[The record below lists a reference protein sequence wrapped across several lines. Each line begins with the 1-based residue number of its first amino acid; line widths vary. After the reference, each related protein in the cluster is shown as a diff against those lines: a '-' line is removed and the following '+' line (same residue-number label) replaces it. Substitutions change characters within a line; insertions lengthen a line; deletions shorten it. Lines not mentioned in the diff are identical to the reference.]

1 MDWAPVLAAVVAAL
15 GGVAVVLLQRRRQ
28 RRRERDRERDR
39 GEPPPPSRPSR
50 PSLDHATFAAE
61 LEALTWAQ
69 ADRRVLIVDDN
80 ASLALV
86 MARALSMDKRYVV
99 RVVHLGEDGRRA
111 IESDPP
117 PDLFIIDLYLPDVT
131 GMQLVAD
138 IRRAMSG
145 RQPIILIISGKMEQ
159 GALDQLARACGADAG
174 LAKPFGVEALEQMVR
189 LLFEARAAGGE

>member
-28 RRRERDRERDR
+28 RRRQRQQE
-39 GEPPPPSRPSR
+39 GEPPPPPPSRPSR

-61 LEALTWAQ
+61 LDALTWAQ
-69 ADRRVLIVDDN
+69 AERRVLIVDDN
-80 ASLALV
+80 ASLSLV
-86 MARALSMDKRYVV
+86 MARAITMDKRYAV
-99 RVVHLGEDGRRA
+99 RVVHRGEECRKHV
-111 IESDPP
+111 ESDPP
-117 PDLFIIDLYLPDVT
+117 PDLFIVDLYLPDMT

-138 IRRAMSG
+138 IRRAMLG
-145 RQPIILIISGKMEQ
+145 RQPLILIISGKTEQ